1 MTKGYI
7 SMEDILQVGVIA
19 SPHGLKGEV
28 RVFPTTD
35 DVRRFKR
42 LKDVLLEMGEK
53 KITLEIEDVKFSGQF
68 VLLKFKGLDSIGDV
82 EKYRG
87 KGLYVT
93 RDKAVRLRR
102 DEYFIADLIGLSVR
116 TEDGG
121 TLGTLTNV
129 ISTGANDV
137 YAVKMEGDRE
147 VLIPAIKECILDVDI
162 EGGLM
167 TVHLL
172 DGLLE

>member
-1 MTKGYI
+1 
-7 SMEDILQVGVIA
+7 MEEILQVGVIA
-19 SPHGLKGEV
+19 SPHGLKGEA

-42 LKDVLLEMGEK
+42 LKDVILDAGEK
-53 KITLEIEDVKFSGQF
+53 KITLEIESVKFSGQF
-68 VLLKFKGLDSIGDV
+68 VLLKFKGLDDIRDI
-82 EKYRG
+82 EKYKG

-116 TEDGG
+116 TEDGVM
-121 TLGTLTNV
+121 LGTLTNV
-129 ISTGANDV
+129 IGTGANDV
-137 YAVKMEGDRE
+137 YVVKMEDGE
-147 VLIPAIKECILDVDI
+147 VLIPAIRECILDVDI

>member
-1 MTKGYI
+1 
-7 SMEDILQVGVIA
+7 MEEILQVGVIA
-19 SPHGLKGEV
+19 SPHGLKGEA

-35 DVRRFKR
+35 DVRRFKK
-42 LKDVLLEMGEK
+42 LKDVLLETGEK
-53 KITLEIEDVKFSGQF
+53 KLTLAIENVKFSGQF
-68 VLLKFKGLDSIGDV
+68 VILKFKGLDNISDI

-87 KGLYVT
+87 MGLYVT

-102 DEYFIADLIGLSVR
+102 DEYFIADLTGLSVR
-116 TEDGG
+116 TEDGAN
-121 TLGTLTNV
+121 LGTLTHV

-137 YAVKMEGDRE
+137 YAVQMEGDRE

>member
-1 MTKGYI
+1 
-7 SMEDILQVGVIA
+7 MEEILQVGVIA

-28 RVFPTTD
+28 RVYPTTD

-42 LKDVLLEMGEK
+42 LKDVLLDTGKE
-53 KITLEIEDVKFSGQF
+53 KITLEIEGVKFSGRF
-68 VLLKFKGLDSIGDV
+68 VLLKFKGLDEIGAV

-102 DEYFIADLIGLSVR
+102 DEYFVADLIGLSVR
-116 TEDGG
+116 TEDGAA
-121 TLGTLTNV
+121 LGTLTDV

-137 YAVKMEGDRE
+137 YAVRMEGDRE
-147 VLIPAIKECILDVDI
+147 VLIPAIRECILEVDI